1 MRLGRWDLMWIFLS
15 LPRGL
20 VGHFVPTADPS
31 IIADELDI
39 IEAIGKSEMKNL
51 KLWRKLF
58 ENHVFFYLLI
68 F

>member
-1 MRLGRWDLMWIFLS
+1 MWIFLS

-39 IEAIGKSEMKNL
+39 IEAIGKSRRKKNL
-51 KLWRKLF
+51 NDG
-58 ENHVFFYLLI
+58 ENRFRI
-68 F
+68 NIKM

>member
-1 MRLGRWDLMWIFLS
+1 MSLGRRELMWIFLS

-39 IEAIGKSEMKNL
+39 IEAIGRSREKIVLKSVKKSE
-51 KLWRKLF
+51 LF
-58 ENHVFFYLLI
+58 YFLNF
-68 F
+68 